1 MSPKIAGKRF
11 YDMTVADLQA
21 LVRKCEMI
29 ARAGG
34 LRTRDR
40 EPETAPAETTQIFD
54 RPGIVVRVRPT
65 EVAS

>member
-11 YDMTVADLQA
+11 YDLTVAELQA

-34 LRTRDR
+34 LRAR
-40 EPETAPAETTQIFD
+40 EREEETAPETPAIFD
-54 RPGIVVRVRPT
+54 RPGMVVRIRPT
-65 EVAS
+65 DVAS